1 MEYWGLSDTGKVRT
15 MNQDTFRIE
24 ELDRN
29 TVLAAVC
36 DGMGGAKSGNIASRL
51 AIDVF
56 TDEVLRSYKPG
67 MTQEQTE
74 QLLKNALKLANF
86 TVYDQARQFE
96 EFAGMGT
103 TLVAALLC
111 GKTATII
118 NVGDSRCYHITRSDI
133 RRITVDHSLVQ
144 LMVDRG
150 ELTAEEARDY
160 PGRNYITRAVGTE
173 PTVESDIFAI
183 RLERGEALL
192 LSTDGLHNEVDDQE
206 ILFEVVH
213 GVNNDNCCRRLLDIA
228 DMRGSPDNVTCVL
241 VMA

>member
-1 MEYWGLSDTGKVRT
+1 MEYWGLSETGKVRAQ
-15 MNQDTFRIE
+15 NQDCFRIE

-56 TDEVLRSYKPG
+56 TEEVRCSYKPS
-67 MTQEQTE
+67 MTPEQVA
-74 QLLKNALKLANF
+74 QLLENAVKLANF
-86 TVYDQARQFE
+86 TVYDQARQFADFE
-96 EFAGMGT
+96 GMGT
-103 TLVAALLC
+103 TLVAALVS
-111 GKTATII
+111 GKNATIV
-118 NVGDSRCYHITRSDI
+118 NVGDSRCYHITHSDI

-144 LMVDRG
+144 MMVDRG
-150 ELTAEEARDY
+150 ELTAEEARSY
-160 PGRNYITRAVGTE
+160 PGRNYITRAVGPE
-173 PTVESDIFAI
+173 PTVESDLFAI
-183 RLERGEALL
+183 RLDRGEALL
-192 LSTDGLHNEVDDQE
+192 LSSDGLHNEVDDQE